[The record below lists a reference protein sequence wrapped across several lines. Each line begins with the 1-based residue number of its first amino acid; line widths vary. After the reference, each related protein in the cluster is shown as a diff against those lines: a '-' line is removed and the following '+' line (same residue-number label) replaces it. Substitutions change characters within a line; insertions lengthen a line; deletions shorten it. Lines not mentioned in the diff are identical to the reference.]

1 MLECAAQAE
10 LVCCFVSIL
19 CLAAAGVVLV
29 VRREHPLRDTAAT
42 ILAVLAIALARGAVT
57 RFSLVHANFHAV
69 EILDDVYARPLV
81 STRTYGVFHS
91 LFYGAVMRLSG
102 ASFEAVAWANEIVA
116 AATLLL
122 MGYVGARYAKRRTAF
137 VFVIAL
143 GLMHPVLLRLA
154 GSEEGHNLAV
164 LLSFVAL
171 AAFEAYRTTP
181 RRPLLVVAAAAL
193 VLMVSTKGIMLA
205 SIPCVAAIALV
216 RARPGQRRALLWALL
231 PVGPMTLL
239 RIPDWWQQQ
248 GVYRMGQRLSLDS
261 AMVAFHTHPLLDPRG
276 PLLLITPFLLAGTYV
291 LLRRSWKTR
300 VVVASLAFLFAS
312 SYLLF
317 EGQPVVFTFRLPLLT
332 LAIVVAGIGAA
343 VAFDRA
349 SERLAGHALGRW
361 GEVVAAGVLVVLTM
375 LAPGFDIVRVVS
387 AQTGEYEFIRSVV
400 DRLPRSF
407 TLIRLPE
414 GIPHPSYAFPVH
426 LLTRAGISASV
437 ATYPAALDAPR
448 DRPLVFLAGLECWGY
463 SFLELT
469 APPNPATW
477 QNVTY
482 GPTYGEFL
490 RTAGTMVPS
499 GERQECRTI
508 RERGAE
514 IVAGTQVATPTHA
527 DAPFIYYAA
536 DETHLE
542 FLLLPP

>member
-1 MLECAAQAE
+1 MVVAG
-10 LVCCFVSIL
+10 LVV
-19 CLAAAGVVLV
+19 A
-29 VRREHPLRDTAAT
+29 VRREHPLRDVAAVT
-42 ILAVLAIALARGAVT
+42 LAVVAIALVRGAVT

-102 ASFEAVAWANEIVA
+102 ASFEAVAWANEIGA

-122 MGYVGARYAKRRTAF
+122 MGFVGARYAKSRTAF

-181 RRPLLVVAAAAL
+181 RRAHLVVGAAAL

-205 SIPCVAAIALV
+205 SIPCIAAIALI
-216 RARPGQRRALLWALL
+216 RARPGQHLAMLSALL
-231 PVGPMTLL
+231 PVVPMTLL

-248 GVYRMGQRLSLDS
+248 GVYRMSQRMSLDS
-261 AMVAFHTHPLLDPRG
+261 AVVAFRTHPLLDPRG
-276 PLLLITPFLLAGTYV
+276 PLLLITPFLLVGMYV

-300 VVVASLAFLFAS
+300 IVVASLAFLFAS

-317 EGQPVVFTFRLPLLT
+317 EGQPVVFTFRLPVLT

-343 VAFDRA
+343 TVFDWA
-349 SERLAGHALGRW
+349 SERLAGHALGRT
-361 GEVVAAGVLVVLTM
+361 GELAAAVLLVALTM
-375 LAPGFDIVRVVS
+375 VAPGFDIVRVVS
-387 AQTGEYEFIRSVV
+387 AQTEEYEFIRSVA
-400 DRLPRSF
+400 DRLPRTF
-407 TLIRLPE
+407 TLVRLPE

-448 DRPLVFLAGLECWGY
+448 DWPLVFLAGLECWGY

-469 APPNPATW
+469 SPPDPATW
-477 QNVTY
+477 RNVTY

-490 RTAGTMVPS
+490 RTAGTVIPS
-499 GERQECRTI
+499 GERSECRAI
-508 RERGAE
+508 RERGSR
-514 IVAGTQVATPTHA
+514 IIAGTDISTPTHG

-536 DETHLE
+536 DETHLD
-542 FLLLPP
+542 FLLLPQ